1 MNPVPGGYSHI
12 PSPEEQERINIF
24 LAVDLARRQL
34 EDGTARAQVITHYL
48 DMSSPRENIERRMME
63 AKISHLE
70 GQLAAMQD
78 DRRILEMIEAA
89 MRSLSEYR
97 GEDQYDED
105 LF

>member
-1 MNPVPGGYSHI
+1 MSFVPDGYSHI
-12 PSPEEQERINIF
+12 PSPEEQERVNMY
-24 LAVDLARRQL
+24 LAVELARRQL
-34 EDGTARAQVITHYL
+34 EAGTARAQVITHYL

-63 AKISHLE
+63 AKINHLE

-97 GEDQYDED
+97 GEEQYED
-105 LF
+105 IF

>member
-1 MNPVPGGYSHI
+1 MSFTPEGYSHI
-12 PSPEEQERINIF
+12 PSPEEQERINTY
-24 LAVDLARRQL
+24 LATDLARRQL

-48 DMSSPRENIERRMME
+48 QMSSPRESIERRMME
-63 AKISHLE
+63 AKINHLE

-78 DRRILEMIEAA
+78 DRKILEMIEAA

-97 GEDQYDED
+97 GEEQYEE